1 MTTMTMDFQ
10 KLGIQTDTGVYDDA
24 VGAKARLFAL
34 SQKARRLKGR
44 GKKLPKG
51 FQLDTLDPENIGM
64 DQQAS
69 DFYTPEQLVALFDH
83 PRKTVDWDRL
93 EEVNQINYFWE
104 GDE

>member
-1 MTTMTMDFQ
+1 MKF
-10 KLGIQTDTGVYDDA
+10 KEIGISTDVGYDDSQ
-24 VGAKARLFAL
+24 GTKARLFAL
-34 SQKARRLKGR
+34 AQKAKRLKGR

-51 FQLDTLDPENIGM
+51 FQLDAFDPENIGM

-69 DFYTPEQLVALFDH
+69 DFYTPEQLVALFAH